1 MRKGIVPSFRWF
13 SMFFLIVFGCRDTSL
28 VNVYGTVEG
37 FRIEG
42 TVLDG
47 LEQPISGVPISL
59 FFALDFIGNT
69 PVPVREYTLQT
80 PSEFVGIDVY
90 NYENGLVRNLY
101 AGAPGGTTI
110 YIPWDHRKNNGA
122 LAGSG
127 VYTVRVTVGGEMR
140 HSYVEVVN
148 GEVTAQTDAN
158 GVFVIPS
165 VHLPVDFF
173 PAPTYNSQGAFTGNY
188 RILTWVYLEFNI
200 GGIVYSYSVPLVA
213 GRVSRLSVRIE

>member
-1 MRKGIVPSFRWF
+1 MRKGIVLSFRWL
-13 SMFFLIVFGCRDTSL
+13 SMFSLIVYGCRDTSL
-28 VNVYGTVEG
+28 VNGNGPVEG

-47 LEQPISGVPISL
+47 LEQPISNVPISL

-69 PVPVREYTLQT
+69 PVPVREYTLQA
-80 PSEFVGIDVY
+80 PGEFVSIDVY
-90 NYENGLVRNLY
+90 DYENGFVRNLY
-101 AGAPGGTTI
+101 AGAPGGPSI
-110 YIPWDHRKNNGA
+110 YVPWDYRRNNGA

-127 VYTVRVTVGGEMR
+127 VYTAKVTVGAEIR

-165 VHLPVDFF
+165 VHLPVGFS
-173 PAPTYNSQGAFTGNY
+173 PAPSYNSQGAFTGNY
-188 RILTWVYLEFNI
+188 RILTWVYLEFDI

-213 GRVSRLSVRIE
+213 GHVSRLPVRIE